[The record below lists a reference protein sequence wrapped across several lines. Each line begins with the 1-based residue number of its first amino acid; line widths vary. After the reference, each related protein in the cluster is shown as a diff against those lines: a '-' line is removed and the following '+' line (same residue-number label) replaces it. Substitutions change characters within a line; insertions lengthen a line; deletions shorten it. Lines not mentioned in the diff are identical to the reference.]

1 MYIQTLEVRSCGV
14 KVKTAVVDLSNHM
27 LYFAVI
33 NRRLHYQCLFFFLVP
48 NYLIPSYVFSV
59 ATSWFSL
66 SPSHWQYPTQGAP
79 ASGWMNGEGDGEEE
93 GRQFAPVMGLL
104 CPHMLFSLSLV
115 TRGGMCCAWRQMVW
129 SRFLL
134 EPEGRRR
141 EVAGKW
147 MKKVGGQWER
157 NRKKWRDYSQNPELT
172 VRNPLIEKHTA
183 ATVNLYFGQDE
194 ETKNALYYSYY
205 GDQYEYIHIVPFPVV
220 YDWLS
225 ATKFKAKAK
234 AKVHFA

>member
-1 MYIQTLEVRSCGV
+1 M
-14 KVKTAVVDLSNHM
+14 
-27 LYFAVI
+27 
-33 NRRLHYQCLFFFLVP
+33 P
-48 NYLIPSYVFSV
+48 NYLIPSYVSSV

-66 SPSHWQYPTQGAP
+66 SPSHWQYPTRGAP
-79 ASGWMNGEGDGEEE
+79 ASGWMKGEGDGEEE

-172 VRNPLIEKHTA
+172 VRNPLIENHTA

-194 ETKNALYYSYY
+194 ETKKCTILLLLLRPVWIHSHCTFSCGVWLVF
-205 GDQYEYIHIVPFPVV
+205 GD
-220 YDWLS
+220 
-225 ATKFKAKAK
+225 
-234 AKVHFA
+234 KVQGKSQSRADLA